1 MKTNS
6 KAYSDQIFL
15 FVSLSML
22 IEGAGFLEFWLYSG
36 WRQSNIFE
44 PLSSSFPSVF
54 VKTYRLCRDPLPIN
68 VFSQPSLYQTSM
80 VRNSHEIWWP
90 GKDLGDPIVSAN
102 TFPSAVMSSWT
113 LTLLPLYLLSYPH
126 LLTYIH
132 VSRLPPSLRSH
143 SVHKSSDIPL
153 EMQGSA
159 HGASHLM
166 ACYFTFQ
173 SSQFTV
179 SMTCL
184 PLRVGSILYF
194 SVTATPTV
202 ILRIRCYYYFNG
214 C

>member
-1 MKTNS
+1 MCS
-6 KAYSDQIFL
+6 
-15 FVSLSML
+15 
-22 IEGAGFLEFWLYSG
+22 
-36 WRQSNIFE
+36 
-44 PLSSSFPSVF
+44 
-54 VKTYRLCRDPLPIN
+54 
-68 VFSQPSLYQTSM
+68 PSLLFIM
-80 VRNSHEIWWP
+80 VRNSHEIRWP

-102 TFPSAVMSSWT
+102 TFPSAVMSPWT

-173 SSQFTV
+173 SSQCVNDLSSPESGEYIIFLCDCHANRDTQH
-179 SMTCL
+179 SL
-184 PLRVGSILYF
+184 LL
-194 SVTATPTV
+194 
-202 ILRIRCYYYFNG
+202 LL
-214 C
+214 